1 MFLCEIWARK
11 ENQLL
16 VLAME
21 VKRKLKRSK
30 KVIVLSEKI
39 DVLDKLKVVLQ
50 IQGSWWLVN
59 VATVLM

>member
-1 MFLCEIWARK
+1 M
-11 ENQLL
+11 
-16 VLAME
+16 
-21 VKRKLKRSK
+21 
-30 KVIVLSEKI
+30 IVLSEKI